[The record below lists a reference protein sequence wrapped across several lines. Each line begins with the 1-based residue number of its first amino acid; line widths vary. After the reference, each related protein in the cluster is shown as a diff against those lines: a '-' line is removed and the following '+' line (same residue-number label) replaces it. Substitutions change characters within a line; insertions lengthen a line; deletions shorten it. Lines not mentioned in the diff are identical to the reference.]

1 MTTPDKRSFEPDPE
15 AGRDPT
21 AGKPGVEAQPDEP
34 DEAKLKRQG
43 DRLQSSVDKAT
54 GPDQSRR

>member
-1 MTTPDKRSFEPDPE
+1 MTTPDKRSFETEREARPDLPPAE
-15 AGRDPT
+15 ADDHAR
-21 AGKPGVEAQPDEP
+21 PDEP

-54 GPDQSRR
+54 GADQPRR